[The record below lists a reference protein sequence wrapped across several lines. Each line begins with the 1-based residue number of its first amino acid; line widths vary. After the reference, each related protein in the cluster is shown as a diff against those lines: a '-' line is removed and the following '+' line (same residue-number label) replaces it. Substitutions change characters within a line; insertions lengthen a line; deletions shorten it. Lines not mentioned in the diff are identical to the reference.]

1 MKNYFTTN
9 HIDEIE
15 MEEVA
20 YLLHHAD
27 MEADKY
33 IRVVVDE
40 EFSYIDIRGDEQEI
54 EQAVVF
60 VEDRYGNV
68 SRYDFESNDTERCL
82 YMAMDPEEFIAIS
95 IGDPE
100 KPVDGIGN
108 FKHKEAI
115 IGIFKT
121 DVSTIMIIYKGTRDQ
136 IECREYTDPS
146 VFDIMMKSV
155 GCEL

>member
-1 MKNYFTTN
+1 MKNYFNTN
-9 HIDEIE
+9 HIRNIE

-20 YLLHHAD
+20 DLLHHTD
-27 MEADKY
+27 RESDKY

-54 EQAVVF
+54 QQAVVF
-60 VEDRYGNV
+60 VEDRYGSV
-68 SRYDFESNDTERCL
+68 SRYDFEANDSEHCL
-82 YMAMDPEEFIAIS
+82 YMAMDLEEFIAIS

-115 IGIFKT
+115 VGIFKT

-136 IECREYTDPS
+136 IECRAYTDPA
-146 VFDIMMKSV
+146 VFDIMMKAV
-155 GCEL
+155 GCKL